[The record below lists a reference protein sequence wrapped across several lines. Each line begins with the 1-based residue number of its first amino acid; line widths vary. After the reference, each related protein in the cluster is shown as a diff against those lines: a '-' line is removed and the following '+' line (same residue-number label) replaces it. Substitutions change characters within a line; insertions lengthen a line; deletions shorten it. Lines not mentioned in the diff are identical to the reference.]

1 MNELPQN
8 KLSMSS
14 QTIDDTVFIDFGTSN
29 TAVRVL
35 RNDGIVNPV
44 ACTQSH
50 NCIPSVAMIDDSG
63 ITIPDYITRQP
74 TKAFVYN
81 VKRILGK
88 SRDQFEDSEIS
99 EELFHSSLELD
110 TNGKPYFGV
119 SYGRPNN
126 RQKKSIY
133 PEEIAREILKKC
145 KEKAEKSLDHPVDK
159 CVMSIPNY
167 FFDTSKEA
175 LRQAAKDA
183 GLEVLYFV
191 KEPTAAGINYIHS
204 NDAGDLGI
212 KDGEL
217 ALVFDFGGGTLDLTA
232 MRRKK
237 DNFVVEAQGGNPNLG
252 GNNIDQSICQWALK
266 RYEDDYGVNPLG
278 SNPDSVRYK
287 RNYSLLLN
295 YCRECKEML
304 SSQLSFD
311 IPFSNLGV
319 DNDIILTQKEFNIA
333 VMQNDILVS
342 AEEALQPILKEY
354 GREIDHIILCGGSSN
369 IPIIQTFLQDL
380 IPGVPIHK
388 RMDPQMLVVEGIA
401 TIVRKDIQFDEVF
414 ESSLGFRI
422 GGQFSS
428 HLEPGT
434 RIPST
439 QNKYFEFSRDGRD
452 RTIEVSRLVNGE
464 WHKEGTLDCSKV
476 RVRGTPR
483 IQINITCEKDTSVTY
498 NVYYNG
504 KCIDTLKL
512 HPWSFC

>member
-1 MNELPQN
+1 
-8 KLSMSS
+8 MSS
-14 QTIDDTVFIDFGTSN
+14 QTFDDTVFIDFGTSI
-29 TAVRVL
+29 TTVRVL
-35 RNDGIVNPV
+35 TNGDIINPV
-44 ACTQSH
+44 TCIQSH
-50 NCIPSVAMIDDSG
+50 NCIPSVAMVDDSG
-63 ITIPDYITRQP
+63 IAIPDYITRQP
-74 TKAFVYN
+74 TKGFVYN
-81 VKRILGK
+81 VKRIIGK
-88 SRDQFEDSEIS
+88 SRDQFEDSNIS
-99 EELFHSSLELD
+99 EELFHSLLEFD
-110 TNGKPYFGV
+110 AKGKPYFEV

-126 RQKKSIY
+126 RQKKLVY
-133 PEEIAREILKKC
+133 PEEIVREILKKC
-145 KEKAEKSLDHPVDK
+145 KEKAEKELDHPVDK

-183 GLEVLYFV
+183 GLEVQYFV
-191 KEPTAAGINYIHS
+191 KEHTAIGVNFIHYS
-204 NDAGDLGI
+204 SDLGI
-212 KDGEL
+212 RDGEL
-217 ALVFDFGGGTLDLTA
+217 VLVFDFGGGTLDLTV

-237 DNFVVEAQGGNPNLG
+237 NNFVVEAQGGNPYLG

-304 SSQLSFD
+304 SSQSSFD

-319 DNDIILTQKEFNIA
+319 DNDIALTQKEFNIA

>member
-29 TAVRVL
+29 TTVRVL

-44 ACTQSH
+44 ACVQSH
-50 NCIPSVAMIDDSG
+50 NCIPSVAMVDDSG

-183 GLEVLYFV
+183 GLEVQYFI
-191 KEPTAAGINYIHS
+191 KEHTAIGVNFIHVS
-204 NDAGDLGI
+204 SDLGI
-212 KDGEL
+212 RDGEL
-217 ALVFDFGGGTLDLTA
+217 ALVFDFGDVALDLTV
-232 MRRKK
+232 MRRNKN
-237 DNFVVEAQGGNPNLG
+237 NFVVEAQGGNPNLG
-252 GNNIDQSICQWALK
+252 GNNIDRSICQWALK
-266 RYEDDYGVNPLG
+266 KYEDLYGVKPLG

-295 YCRECKEML
+295 YCRDCKEMVL
-304 SSQLSFD
+304 SQLSFD
-311 IPFSNLGV
+311 IPFSNLGL
-319 DNDIILTQKEFNIA
+319 DNDITLIQKEFNDVI
-333 VMQNDILVS
+333 MREDILILV
-342 AEEALQPILKEY
+342 EEALHPILKEY
-354 GREIDHIILCGGSSN
+354 GREIDHVILCGGSSN
-369 IPIIQTFLQDL
+369 IPIIQSFLQDL
-380 IPGVPIHK
+380 IPDVPIHK
-388 RMDPQMLVVEGIA
+388 PMDPQMLVVEGIA
-401 TIVRKDIQFDEVF
+401 TIAKYDLAHDALV
-414 ESSLGFRI
+414 SSG
-422 GGQFSS
+422 
-428 HLEPGT
+428 
-434 RIPST
+434 
-439 QNKYFEFSRDGRD
+439 N
-452 RTIEVSRLVNGE
+452 
-464 WHKEGTLDCSKV
+464 
-476 RVRGTPR
+476 
-483 IQINITCEKDTSVTY
+483 
-498 NVYYNG
+498 
-504 KCIDTLKL
+504 
-512 HPWSFC
+512 

>member
-1 MNELPQN
+1 
-8 KLSMSS
+8 MSS
-14 QTIDDTVFIDFGTSN
+14 LTIDDTVFIDFGTSN
-29 TAVRVL
+29 TTVRVL
-35 RNDGIVNPV
+35 RNGGIYPV
-44 ACTQSH
+44 AFVQSQS
-50 NCIPSVAMIDDSG
+50 CIPSVAMVDENG

-74 TKAFVYN
+74 TKGFVYN

-88 SRDQFEDSEIS
+88 SRDQFGDSNIS
-99 EELFHSSLELD
+99 EELFHSLLEFD
-110 TNGKPYFGV
+110 TDGKPYFEV
-119 SYGRPNN
+119 SYGRPSN
-126 RQKKSIY
+126 RQKRSVY
-133 PEEIAREILKKC
+133 PEEIVREILKRC
-145 KEKAEKSLDHPVDK
+145 KEKAERWLDHPVDK

-183 GLEVLYFV
+183 GLEVQYFV
-191 KEPTAAGINYIHS
+191 KEPTAMGVIFIHDS
-204 NDAGDLGI
+204 SDLGI
-212 KDGEL
+212 RDGEL
-217 ALVFDFGGGTLDLTA
+217 VLVFDFGDVALDLTV

-237 DNFVVEAQGGNPNLG
+237 NNFVVEAQGGNPNLG

-266 RYEDDYGVNPLG
+266 TYEDDYGVNPLG
-278 SNPDSVRYK
+278 SNPDSARYK

-498 NVYYNG
+498 NVYYTG